1 MGEETQ
7 ISEINEPAAEE
18 KKNINVSEIDKNE
31 SEPVIQTYKLQLTRL
46 QQLQKLVEDELEEF
60 DTQRKSKVDL
70 EQATETQVVN
80 IVKGVEFITNIK
92 INQVYEENEKIP
104 TQETSLENQDLIKE
118 EEAIKEDFDEH
129 KEVEDNIEFFSEE
142 DEESIEDE
150 LENLIHASCTLN
162 YDRVSITSNII
173 NDSQPHENELE
184 EEAAFSDNI
193 EQNEA
198 DS

>member
-92 INQVYEENEKIP
+92 INQVYDEDNDKTP
-104 TQETSLENQDLIKE
+104 TQETNFENQDLVKE
-118 EEAIKEDFDEH
+118 EVATENDFTEDKED
-129 KEVEDNIEFFSEE
+129 ED
-142 DEESIEDE
+142 
-150 LENLIHASCTLN
+150 
-162 YDRVSITSNII
+162 
-173 NDSQPHENELE
+173 
-184 EEAAFSDNI
+184 
-193 EQNEA
+193 
-198 DS
+198 

>member
-1 MGEETQ
+1 MGEKQIEEEIEPQNIEERLTEEFCQLKEETQ

-18 KKNINVSEIDKNE
+18 KENINISEIDKNE

-92 INQVYEENEKIP
+92 INQVYEEENEKIP
-104 TQETSLENQDLIKE
+104 TQEIGLENQDLIKE
-118 EEAIKEDFDEH
+118 EVAINEDFNEH
-129 KEVEDNIEFFSEE
+129 KEAV
-142 DEESIEDE
+142 
-150 LENLIHASCTLN
+150 
-162 YDRVSITSNII
+162 
-173 NDSQPHENELE
+173 
-184 EEAAFSDNI
+184 
-193 EQNEA
+193 
-198 DS
+198 

>member
-104 TQETSLENQDLIKE
+104 TQETSLENQDLMKE
-118 EEAIKEDFDEH
+118 EVAIKEDFNEH

-150 LENLIHASCTLN
+150 FENLIHASCTLN
-162 YDRVSITSNII
+162 YDRFSITSNII
-173 NDSQPHENELE
+173 NDSQPHDNE
-184 EEAAFSDNI
+184 NI
-193 EQNEA
+193 EKN
-198 DS
+198 